1 MTPVRIFVLGGEN
14 GAVLAPASESAIR
27 TVGLRRVYTPRGG
40 DPVVALDGVDLDV
53 RRGELFGVLGP
64 NGAGKTT
71 LIKILVTLLAPT
83 EGTAEVD
90 GLDVVR
96 DFRELRPRIAMV
108 SGGENSGYG
117 MLTVREQLWMFS
129 QFYGLPS
136 RPVKAR
142 IDEYLHRLGLFE
154 ARDRPISALSSGMRQ
169 KMNLIRGL
177 ITDPRVLFLDEPT
190 VALDVGAAR
199 DVRVEVRRWMDE
211 NPDRTVILTT
221 HYMAEADELCDRIAI
236 VDRGR
241 IIALD
246 TPAGLKGAV
255 ESETTVDLEIGAG
268 DDILATLRALDGVVG
283 ASIRAGETAEQLTV
297 ILSGDAVLGR
307 VITTIEGRGRGV
319 LELRKREATLEEAF
333 VRLVGIGID
342 EADR

>member
-1 MTPVRIFVLGGEN
+1 VGGEN
-14 GAVLAPASESAIR
+14 GAMFPPASDSAIR
-27 TVGLRRVYTPRGG
+27 TVGLRRVYTQRGG
-40 DPVVALDGVDLDV
+40 EPIVALDRIDLEV
-53 RRGELFGVLGP
+53 SRGELFGVLGP

-71 LIKILVTLLAPT
+71 LIKILVTLLAPS
-83 EGTAEVD
+83 EGTAHVD

-96 DFRELRPRIAMV
+96 DFRALRPRIAMV

-117 MLTVREQLWMFS
+117 LLTVREQLWMFS

-136 RPVKAR
+136 KPVRAR
-142 IDEYLHRLGLFE
+142 IDEYLHRLGLYD
-154 ARDRPISALSSGMRQ
+154 ARDRAVSALSSGMRQ

-211 NPDRTVILTT
+211 DSDRTVILTT
-221 HYMAEADELCDRIAI
+221 HYMAEADELCDRVAI
-236 VDRGR
+236 VNCGR
-241 IIALD
+241 IAALD
-246 TPAGLKGAV
+246 TPDGLKGAV
-255 ESETTVDLEIGAG
+255 AKETTVDLEIGAG
-268 DDILATLRALDGVVG
+268 DDILARLRAVDGVVG
-283 ASIRAGETAEQLTV
+283 ATIRAGETAEQLTV

-307 VITTIEGRGRGV
+307 VITTVEAHGRGV
-319 LELRKREATLEEAF
+319 LGLRKREATLEEAF
-333 VRLVGIGID
+333 VRLVGSGID

>member
-1 MTPVRIFVLGGEN
+1 
-14 GAVLAPASESAIR
+14 
-27 TVGLRRVYTPRGG
+27 
-40 DPVVALDGVDLDV
+40 
-53 RRGELFGVLGP
+53 
-64 NGAGKTT
+64 
-71 LIKILVTLLAPT
+71 
-83 EGTAEVD
+83 
-90 GLDVVR
+90 
-96 DFRELRPRIAMV
+96 MV

-129 QFYGLPS
+129 QFYGMPS
-136 RPVKAR
+136 RPVRAR
-142 IDEYLHRLGLFE
+142 IDEHLRRLGLYE

-177 ITDPRVLFLDEPT
+177 ITEPRVLFLDEPT

-199 DVRVEVRRWMDE
+199 DVRVELRRWMDE

-236 VDRGR
+236 VNRGR
-241 IIALD
+241 VTALD

-255 ESETTVDLEIGAG
+255 AGETTVDLDIGPGA
-268 DDILATLRALDGVVG
+268 DVLARLRAVDGVVG
-283 ASIRAGETAEQLTV
+283 ASILAGEASERLTV

-307 VITTIEGRGRGV
+307 AITTIEAHGRDV
-319 LELRKREATLEEAF
+319 LGLRKREATLEEAF

>member
-1 MTPVRIFVLGGEN
+1 MAHVLGS
-14 GAVLAPASESAIR
+14 ASNLAIR
-27 TVGLRRVYTPRGG
+27 TAGLRRVYTPRGG
-40 DPVVALDGVDLDV
+40 DPVVALDGIDLEV

-71 LIKILVTLLAPT
+71 LIKILVTLLAPS
-83 EGTAEVD
+83 EGVAEVD

-96 DFRELRPRIAMV
+96 DFRILRPRIAMV

-136 RPVKAR
+136 RVVRPR

-154 ARDRPISALSSGMRQ
+154 ARDRAVSALSSGMRQ

-177 ITDPRVLFLDEPT
+177 VTEPRVLFLDEPT

-199 DVRVEVRRWMDE
+199 DVRVEVRRWMGEDS
-211 NPDRTVILTT
+211 DRTVILTT

-236 VDRGR
+236 VNRGR
-241 IIALD
+241 VVALG
-246 TPAGLKGAV
+246 TPASLKGAV
-255 ESETTVDLEIGAG
+255 ARETTVDLDVGAG
-268 DDILATLRALDGVVG
+268 GDILATLRTLDGVVG
-283 ASIRAGETAEQLTV
+283 ATTIRAGDAAERLTV

-319 LELRKREATLEEAF
+319 LGLRKREASLEEAF
-333 VRLVGIGID
+333 VRLVGSGID

>member
-1 MTPVRIFVLGGEN
+1 MSR
-14 GAVLAPASESAIR
+14 PASDLAIR
-27 TVGLRRVYTPRGG
+27 TTRLRRVYSPRGG
-40 DPVVALDGVDLDV
+40 APVVALDGVDLTV

-83 EGTAEVD
+83 EGSAEVD

-117 MLTVREQLWMFS
+117 MLSVREQIWMFS

-136 RPVKAR
+136 RVVKAR
-142 IDEYLHRLGLFE
+142 IDDYLQRLGLWE
-154 ARDRPISALSSGMRQ
+154 ARDREISGLSSGMRQ

-177 ITDPRVLFLDEPT
+177 VTEPRVLFLDEPT
-190 VALDVGAAR
+190 VALDVAAAR

-211 NPDRTVILTT
+211 DPERTVILTT
-221 HYMAEADELCDRIAI
+221 HYMVEADELCDRIAI
-236 VDRGR
+236 VDHGR
-241 IIALD
+241 IAALD
-246 TPAGLKGAV
+246 TPDGLKGTVAQD
-255 ESETTVDLEIGAG
+255 TTVDLDLGAG
-268 DDILATLRALDGVVG
+268 GDVLSTLRAIDGVVG
-283 ASIRAGETAEQLTV
+283 ATIRGGDEGERATV

-307 VITTIEGRGRGV
+307 VITTLEDNGRDV
-319 LELRKREATLEEAF
+319 LALRKREASLEEAF
-333 VRLVGIGID
+333 VRLVGSGID

>member
-1 MTPVRIFVLGGEN
+1 
-14 GAVLAPASESAIR
+14 
-27 TVGLRRVYTPRGG
+27 
-40 DPVVALDGVDLDV
+40 
-53 RRGELFGVLGP
+53 
-64 NGAGKTT
+64 
-71 LIKILVTLLAPT
+71 
-83 EGTAEVD
+83 
-90 GLDVVR
+90 
-96 DFRELRPRIAMV
+96 
-108 SGGENSGYG
+108 

-136 RPVKAR
+136 KPVRAR
-142 IDEYLHRLGLFE
+142 IDEFLQRLGLWD
-154 ARDRPISALSSGMRQ
+154 ARDRAVSALSSGMRQ
-169 KMNLIRGL
+169 KMNLVRGF

-190 VALDVGAAR
+190 VALDVNAAR

-241 IIALD
+241 IAALD

-255 ESETTVDLEIGAG
+255 ERETTVDLEVSNGAE
-268 DDILATLRALDGVVG
+268 ILSVLRALDGVAG

-307 VITTIEGRGRGV
+307 VITTVEASGRDV
-319 LELRKREATLEEAF
+319 LGLRKREATLEEAF
-333 VRLVGIGID
+333 VRLIGSGID